1 MRGSARCVRWAI
13 RAIRRPRRETSHAR
27 TPCRTTAAGSSA
39 WTTTRSV
46 FGKARSYV
54 TPATDGS
61 DVANR
66 STWSFWIFSRL
77 TPWSGASTA
86 STRRASFGSTP
97 RTSIVRTAKTEVSRA
112 AANASTAT
120 AAAATPITMERPDGR
135 RSSER
140 ARKGSRATASR
151 AGDWRVGRLTTR
163 TSPPSPTLLPHGRQL
178 GQLEQLHLVLELHAV
193 QLERTAAGLRHQRDR
208 IVAPCAARVLDEV
221 RVHRRDLRA
230 ADPLSPQAAR
240 FQHPAGGQ
248 VVIWILEDAAERS
261 LVRRLRSFP
270 PRLEL
275 ADRCLDL
282 VGLARDE
289 PQLHARDDLSVAQG
303 RVSVRQAQLGRRAP
317 VGSGRGHDKSPLEDL
332 REVGAVGAGVHPH
345 SSARRAGYGA
355 CELKATE
362 PSLPGAMQHDGVR
375 RAASG

>member
-66 STWSFWIFSRL
+66 STWSFSIFSRL

-97 RTSIVRTAKTEVSRA
+97 RTSIVRTANTDVSRA

-120 AAAATPITMERPDGR
+120 TAAATPTAIERPDGR
-135 RSSER
+135 SSSER
-140 ARKGSRATASR
+140 AREGSRATASR
-151 AGDWRVGRLTTR
+151 AGDWRGGRLTMR
-163 TSPPSPTLLPHGRQL
+163 TSPRRRTLLPHRRQL
-178 GQLEQLHLVLELHAV
+178 WQLEESHLVVELDPV
-193 QLERTAAGLRHQRDR
+193 LVERAAPRLGHQRDR
-208 IVAPCAARVLDEV
+208 ILAPCVARVLDEV

-230 ADPLSPQAAR
+230 ADPVPLQATR
-240 FQHPAGGQ
+240 FEHPAGSQ
-248 VVIWILEDAAERS
+248 VVVGVLEDAAERS
-261 LVRRLRSFP
+261 PVRRLRGLP
-270 PRLEL
+270 PCLEL
-275 ADRCLDL
+275 AHRRLD
-282 VGLARDE
+282 VVRLAGRE
-289 PQLHARDDLSVAQG
+289 AQLDARHDLAVAEC
-303 RVSVRQAQLGRRAP
+303 RVPVRQ
-317 VGSGRGHDKSPLEDL
+317 
-332 REVGAVGAGVHPH
+332 
-345 SSARRAGYGA
+345 
-355 CELKATE
+355 
-362 PSLPGAMQHDGVR
+362 
-375 RAASG
+375 